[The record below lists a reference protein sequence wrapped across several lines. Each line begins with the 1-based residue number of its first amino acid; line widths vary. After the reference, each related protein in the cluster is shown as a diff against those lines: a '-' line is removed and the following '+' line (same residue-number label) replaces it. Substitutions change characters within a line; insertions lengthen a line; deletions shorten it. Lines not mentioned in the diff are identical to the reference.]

1 MSVKRIPP
9 LAAMMSRIRMDLF
22 MRQLYL
28 MREFVA
34 LGLREPEMTR
44 GHPILGL
51 VVDSEHVGVVSLTK
65 TVDDSL
71 DETD

>member
-1 MSVKRIPP
+1 
-9 LAAMMSRIRMDLF
+9 MDLF